1 MEALNAFKWQDG
13 ELEGL
18 IKQICAPISEIFRVI
33 YYAKCCGGG
42 GEGGGVVVGE
52 KVKKKKL

>member
-1 MEALNAFKWQDG
+1 MEALPAFKWQDG

-42 GEGGGVVVGE
+42 MVVGG
-52 KVKKKKL
+52 KLKKKKI